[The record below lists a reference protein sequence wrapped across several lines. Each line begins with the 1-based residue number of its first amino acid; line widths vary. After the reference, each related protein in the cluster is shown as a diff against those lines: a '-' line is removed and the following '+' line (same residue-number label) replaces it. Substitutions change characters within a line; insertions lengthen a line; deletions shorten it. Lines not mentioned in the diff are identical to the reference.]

1 MENQDKKAQI
11 EAEFLNA
18 SKAALIRAINRQAQ
32 NIVAQ
37 KSGMDDLPAFEVQSW
52 PIQAAEGPRMV
63 GR

>member
-1 MENQDKKAQI
+1 MDGNQDKKAQI

-52 PIQAAEGPRMV
+52 LSKLPKPRMV